1 LCTCSTPTSDGLKSR
16 LTHIPPHSE
25 TTSIPTNPRTTRPVG
40 YAFVDVSTSS
50 EADRAIQE
58 LNGQSILDRK
68 VSVQLARKP
77 EPAAEVTEGGEG
89 APRRRQSTRGRGRGR
104 GGRAARSGRGKKGQA
119 AEGTVEGED
128 ATNGTP
134 TNVPGQAAP
143 LTETTNEA
151 LTATTGE
158 DGITVDGKANAN
170 RPRKQRGP
178 PEDGVPSKTKIM
190 VANLPYDLREE
201 KVCPH
206 SCPHDNNTMLTH
218 MSSSSRSSPSTSRPP
233 PRLLSVPSP
242 NS

>member
-1 LCTCSTPTSDGLKSR
+1 ML
-16 LTHIPPHSE
+16 HSE

-77 EPAAEVTEGGEG
+77 EPAAETTEGGEG

-119 AEGTVEGED
+119 AEGAVNGEGEA

-134 TNVPGQAAP
+134 TTVPGQAAP

-151 LTATTGE
+151 LTVTSG
-158 DGITVDGKANAN
+158 DGLTVDPSEAGKTNAN

-201 KVCPH
+201 KV
-206 SCPHDNNTMLTH
+206 SIFTLSSNTLN
-218 MSSSSRSSPSTSRPP
+218 PC
-233 PRLLSVPSP
+233 
-242 NS
+242 